1 MVVMVVIVVVVVVM
15 MKMKMM
21 MITMMMMMMMMTMTT
36 MLLAVIKDDVH
47 QLQRYRLAYIT
58 IRFAG
63 DVRVTQFTWS
73 DATAT
78 LQVHPRGR
86 CLVVQA
92 L

>member
-1 MVVMVVIVVVVVVM
+1 MVVIVVIVVVVVVM

-21 MITMMMMMMMMTMTT
+21 MITMMMMMMTMTT